1 LGEVA
6 ARHLADP
13 FLGHVQIALW
23 LSDGTTA
30 RVAFPTPQGGTDPA
44 DAFRALVNLKR
55 RTGEWLQVDSMD
67 IQSSGQGELFVVP
80 GSHRGCGCGLVRSA
94 LLF

>member
-1 LGEVA
+1 MGEVA
-6 ARHLADP
+6 ARHFADRS
-13 FLGHVQIALW
+13 LDHVQIALW

-30 RVAFPTPQGGTDPA
+30 RVAFPAPEHGTDAA

-80 GSHRGCGCGLVRSA
+80 AHIVGVVVV
-94 LLF
+94 

>member
-1 LGEVA
+1 LSEVA
-6 ARHLADP
+6 ARHLAD
-13 FLGHVQIALW
+13 LSLDHVQIALW

-30 RVAFPTPQGGTDPA
+30 RIAFPTPENGTDPA

-55 RTGEWLQVDSMD
+55 RTGDWLQVDSMD

-80 GSHRGCGCGLVRSA
+80 AHIVA
-94 LLF
+94 VVVV